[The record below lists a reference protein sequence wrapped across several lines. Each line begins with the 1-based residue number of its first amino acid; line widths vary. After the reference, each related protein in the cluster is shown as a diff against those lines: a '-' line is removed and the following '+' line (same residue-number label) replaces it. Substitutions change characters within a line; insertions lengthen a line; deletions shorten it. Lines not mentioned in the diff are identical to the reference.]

1 MLDEFP
7 ETLTS
12 VEWHHPNWSPF
23 DSELS
28 IPEYQIRQ
36 EFYAINIIPT
46 TKWNGEQETVG
57 ATSGFDWEIMFFSYF
72 L

>member
-12 VEWHHPNWSPF
+12 VEWHHPDWSPF
-23 DSELS
+23 APELT

-36 EFYAINIIPT
+36 EFYGIELIP
-46 TKWNGEQETVG
+46 KIGRAHV
-57 ATSGFDWEIMFFSYF
+57 
-72 L
+72 